1 MSSTSTSALAFEGEK
16 NPKASIVAIT
26 PIAKSMASPK
36 EVPILVFMYLF
47 LLRLEVGLREVF
59 VDHSR
64 SHFGLPFGTRCGQRA
79 REAGPIRSYI
89 SNSYEGLGII
99 GGSRMDDTATTPME
113 TSGIPA
119 LLVIV
124 SGDSTIF

>member
-1 MSSTSTSALAFEGEK
+1 MPG
-16 NPKASIVAIT
+16 
-26 PIAKSMASPK
+26 
-36 EVPILVFMYLF
+36 
-47 LLRLEVGLREVF
+47 
-59 VDHSR
+59 
-64 SHFGLPFGTRCGQRA
+64 CGQKA
-79 REAGPIRSYI
+79 REAGAIRSYI

-124 SGDSTIF
+124 SGNSTIF